1 VYTVYMK
8 RERMMAIQP
17 ADSAAKKKKAKAQP
31 IRTGVPAAFS
41 VMNIRAAREN
51 LPGIVDAVT
60 TGRSRGVAVGRRGK
74 PNALVV
80 SYEVYE
86 SLIGRGDK
94 KRKLALL
101 ITEELLGD
109 APQHIR
115 MPAVEELSR
124 LPMDDLVRLFK
135 LDSLSLPPGEL
146 NAVRARMAHPEAL
159 DRLCQRFELAVTLSL
174 AREAGLYETAEDLSG
189 SALTEPVS
197 GE

>member
-1 VYTVYMK
+1 MK
-8 RERMMAIQP
+8 VQP
-17 ADSAAKKKKAKAQP
+17 M
-31 IRTGVPAAFS
+31 RGGMPAAP
-41 VMNIRAAREN
+41 VAITIRDAREN

-86 SLIGRGDK
+86 PLIGHGDK

-115 MPAVEELSR
+115 MPAVDELSK

-135 LDSLSLPPGEL
+135 LDSLALTQEQL
-146 NAVRARMAHPEAL
+146 NVIKARMAHPEAL
-159 DRLCQRFELAVTLSL
+159 DRLCQRFELAAVLSR
-174 AREAGLYETAEDLSG
+174 AREAGLYEAAEDLS
-189 SALTEPVS
+189 SAALTEPAS

>member
-1 VYTVYMK
+1 
-8 RERMMAIQP
+8 MAVQP
-17 ADSAAKKKKAKAQP
+17 ADSTAKKSKKAKAQP
-31 IRTGVPAAFS
+31 MTTGVPVASS

-60 TGRSRGVAVGRRGK
+60 TGRSRGVAVGRRGM
-74 PNALVV
+74 PHALVV

-86 SLIGRGDK
+86 PLIGHGDK

-101 ITEELLGD
+101 VAEELLGD

-135 LDSLSLPPGEL
+135 LDSLSLAPEKL
-146 NAVRARMAHPEAL
+146 QAVRARMAHPEAL
-159 DRLCQRFELAVTLSL
+159 DRLCQRFELAATLSR
-174 AREAGLYETAEDLSG
+174 AREAGLYETVEDMST
-189 SALTEPVS
+189 SALAEPDS

>member
-1 VYTVYMK
+1 
-8 RERMMAIQP
+8 MAVP
-17 ADSAAKKKKAKAQP
+17 RDAAAKTSRKVKVQAMRA
-31 IRTGVPAAFS
+31 GVPAASS
-41 VMNIRAAREN
+41 VITIRAAREN

-60 TGRSRGVAVGRRGK
+60 TGRLRGVAVGRRGK

-86 SLIGRGDK
+86 PLIGHGDK

-115 MPAVEELSR
+115 MPAVEELSQ

-135 LDSLSLPPGEL
+135 LDSLSLAAPKL
-146 NAVRARMAHPEAL
+146 NAVRGRMAHPEAL
-159 DRLCQRFELAVTLSL
+159 DRLCQRFELAATLSR
-174 AREAGLYETAEDLSG
+174 AREAGLYETIEDMSS
-189 SALTEPVS
+189 SALTEPES